1 MSRMRGNSK
10 EVILEELTKVE
21 EEKIKQVESEME
33 MAAKQIENIVRET
46 MKKIEH
52 ENIEQFLRMNK
63 AKKKSSIGFWILM
76 VMMAKM
82 FKPKTWSTIL

>member
-1 MSRMRGNSK
+1 MRGNSK

-21 EEKIKQVESEME
+21 EEKTKQVESEME